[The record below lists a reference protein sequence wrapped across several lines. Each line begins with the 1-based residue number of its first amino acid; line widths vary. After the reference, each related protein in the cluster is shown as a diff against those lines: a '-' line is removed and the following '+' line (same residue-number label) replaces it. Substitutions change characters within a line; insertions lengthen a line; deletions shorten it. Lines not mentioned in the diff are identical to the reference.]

1 MRRAILALGCGALL
15 GAAPRMIAQPTPRGV
30 AQSPRTWTADNGN
43 GTFSNPLFYDEF
55 SDPDLIRVGD
65 DFYLTGTTMHAMP
78 GLPVLH
84 SRDLVNWELM
94 SYALDRLDLGPEFRL
109 EDGKE
114 IYGKGIW
121 APSFRYHRGTF
132 HIFSNVNGQTT
143 QHFTATDPRGPWI
156 RTPMKRSLHDL
167 SVLFDD
173 DGKVWVVWGYQDM
186 HLAQLDS
193 TLTDVVPG
201 TERVLFAKDAGMGE
215 GAHFYKIDGK
225 YFITSAWYAGRMRLA
240 AARADRLDGPWEVNR
255 EISADETFGLRQG
268 YRLRGNGTGPQIVIT
283 PGNPTARGTMSMHQ
297 GGIVQT
303 PAGEW
308 WGFSMMD
315 ANSIG
320 RLTALSPVT
329 WKDGWPYF
337 GLPGNLGRTP
347 RVWVKPK
354 TTTPSPSAE
363 RLAYTKTVP
372 PSAERLAYTKTV
384 PPSAERLAY
393 TKTVPPSA
401 PRSAYIRNDRFDGPH
416 LANVW
421 QWNHVPNDSAW
432 SLTEHPGWLRLHSMP
447 AADFWTARN
456 TLTQRAVGPRS
467 SATTLLDAARMRPGD
482 VAGLAL
488 LNRPYAWIG
497 VRRSADGLTLQQYDQ
512 TVDSTAAST
521 LRATHVWLRVDCDF
535 LTEQA
540 RFSYSTD
547 GARWTPFGRQFTMAF
562 QLKTFQGVR
571 FALFHYNSAGV
582 RGGVADFDLMRVDEP
597 NPRGLM
603 QPIPIG
609 RTIALRAAGRD
620 TPFAVGGLRFFT
632 VVDRGLGRVA
642 LRVGNR
648 FLSVTPLSDS
658 TSTLALGAGPPSD
671 GETFQWMETLYGDL
685 MLMSLATHRYLRLEP
700 DGRVSSDS
708 RGAEPDPNDGTAL
721 QWRRAS
727 TDRRP

>member
-1 MRRAILALGCGALL
+1 MKRAILALWCGVVFCV
-15 GAAPRMIAQPTPRGV
+15 APRIIAQP
-30 AQSPRTWTADNGN
+30 SPRTWTADNGN

-65 DFYLTGTTMHAMP
+65 EFYLTGTTMHTMP

-84 SRDLVNWELM
+84 SRDLVNWKLM

-109 EDGKE
+109 ENGKE

-143 QHFTATDPRGPWI
+143 QHFTATDPRGPWT
-156 RTPMKRSLHDL
+156 RTSMKRSLHDL

-193 TLTDVVPG
+193 TLTDLVPG

-215 GAHFYKIDGK
+215 GAHFYRIDGK

-268 YRLRGNGTGPQIVIT
+268 NRLRGNGTGPQIVVT
-283 PGNPTARGTMSMHQ
+283 PGNRTARGTMSMHQ

-320 RLTALSPVT
+320 RLTALSPIT
-329 WKDGWPYF
+329 WQDGWPYF
-337 GLPGNLGRTP
+337 GLPGNLERTP

-354 TTTPSPSAE
+354 TSTPSAARAP
-363 RLAYTKTVP
+363 YT
-372 PSAERLAYTKTV
+372 
-384 PPSAERLAY
+384 
-393 TKTVPPSA
+393 
-401 PRSAYIRNDRFDGPH
+401 RNDAFDGPR

-432 SLTEHPGWLRLHSMP
+432 SLTERPGYLRLHALP

-467 SATTLLDAARMRPGD
+467 SATTLLDAAGMRTGD

-488 LNRPYAWIG
+488 LNRPFAWIG
-497 VRRSADGLTLQQYDQ
+497 VRRTASGLELQQYDQ
-512 TVDSTAAST
+512 AVDSAAASP
-521 LRATHVWLRVDCDF
+521 LRGTRVWLRVDGDF

-540 RFSYSTD
+540 HFSFSTD
-547 GARWTPFGRQFTMAF
+547 GKHWTPLGRRFTMAF

-571 FALFHYNSAGV
+571 FALFHYTTAGGQ
-582 RGGVADFDLMRVDEP
+582 GGVADFDLMRVDEP

-603 QPIPIG
+603 QPIPFG
-609 RTIALRAAGRD
+609 HTIALRAAGRD
-620 TPFAVGGLRFFT
+620 TPFAVDGERRFT

-642 LRVGNR
+642 LRAGNR
-648 FLSVTPLSDS
+648 FLSITPLSDS
-658 TSTLALGAGPPSD
+658 TSTLALSAGTPSD

-721 QWRRAS
+721 RWRGAS
-727 TDRRP
+727 DTR

>member
-1 MRRAILALGCGALL
+1 VIGPLDARAIVALACCAML
-15 GAAPRMIAQPTPRGV
+15 GV
-30 AQSPRTWTADNGN
+30 AANLTAQAAPRTWTADNGN

-109 EDGKE
+109 EDGRE

-143 QHFTATDPRGPWI
+143 QHFTATDPRGPWT

-173 DGKVWVVWGYQDM
+173 DGAVWVVWGYQDM
-186 HLAQLDS
+186 HLAQLAS

-215 GAHFYKIDGK
+215 GAPFYKIGGK
-225 YFITSAWYAGRMRLA
+225 YYITSAWYAGRMRLA
-240 AARADRLDGPWEVNR
+240 AARADRLEGPWEVNR

-268 YRLRGNGTGPQIVIT
+268 YRLRGNGTGPQIVVS

-297 GGIVQT
+297 GGVVQT

-329 WKDGWPYF
+329 WRDGWPYF
-337 GLPGNLGRTP
+337 GLPGNLERTP
-347 RVWVKPK
+347 RVWVKPR
-354 TTTPSPSAE
+354 TA
-363 RLAYTKTVP
+363 A
-372 PSAERLAYTKTV
+372 
-384 PPSAERLAY
+384 
-393 TKTVPPSA
+393 PSA
-401 PRSAYIRNDRFDGPH
+401 PHAPYLRSDAFSGPR

-432 SLTEHPGWLRLHSMP
+432 SLSERAGWLRLHSLP

-467 SATTLLDAARMRPGD
+467 SATTVLDAARMRAGD

-497 VRRSADGLTLQQYDQ
+497 VRRTAAGLALQQYDQ
-512 TVDSTAAST
+512 TVDSTAEMPLGSA
-521 LRATHVWLRVDCDF
+521 RVWLRADCDF

-540 RFSYSTD
+540 HFSYSTD
-547 GARWTPFGRQFTMAF
+547 GTHWTALGRRFTMVF

-571 FALFHYNSAGV
+571 FALFHYNAEGTL
-582 RGGVADFDLMRVDEP
+582 GGVADFDLVRVDEP

-603 QPIPIG
+603 RPIPVG
-609 RTIALRAAGRD
+609 RTIAIGAAGRD
-620 TPFAVGGLRFFT
+620 TPFIVDGARRFT
-632 VVDRGLGRVA
+632 VVDRGLGRVS
-642 LRVGNR
+642 LRAGRR

-658 TSTLALGAGPPSD
+658 TSAPALRAEPPGD
-671 GETFQWMETLYGDL
+671 RETFQWMETMYGDL

-700 DGRVSSDS
+700 DGRLSSDS

-721 QWRRAS
+721 RWRLAPA
-727 TDRRP
+727 DR

>member
-1 MRRAILALGCGALL
+1 VKRALLALVCGAVL
-15 GAAPRMIAQPTPRGV
+15 GVAPLATPRAA
-30 AQSPRTWTADNGN
+30 AQSTPRTWTSDNGN

-109 EDGKE
+109 ENGKE

-121 APSFRYHRGTF
+121 APSFRYHDGTF

-143 QHFTATDPRGPWI
+143 QHFTATDPRGPWT
-156 RTPMKRSLHDL
+156 RTPMKVSLHDL

-173 DGKVWVVWGYQDM
+173 DGAVWAVWGYQDM
-186 HLAQLDS
+186 HLARLDR
-193 TLTDVVPG
+193 TLTDIVPG
-201 TERVLFAKDAGMGE
+201 TERVLFAKNAGMGE

-225 YFITSAWYAGRMRLA
+225 YYITSAWYAGRMRLA
-240 AARADRLDGPWEVNR
+240 AARADRLEGPWEVNR

-268 YRLRGNGTGPQIVIT
+268 NRVRGNGTGPQLVVT

-329 WKDGWPYF
+329 WTNGWPYF
-337 GLPGNLGRTP
+337 GLPGNLERTP

-354 TTTPSPSAE
+354 TASPSAPH
-363 RLAYTKTVP
+363 APYT
-372 PSAERLAYTKTV
+372 
-384 PPSAERLAY
+384 
-393 TKTVPPSA
+393 
-401 PRSAYIRNDRFDGPH
+401 RNDDFSGPR

-421 QWNHVPNDSAW
+421 QWNHVPNDSVW
-432 SLTEHPGWLRLHSMP
+432 SLSERPGWLRLHSLP

-467 SATTLLDAARMRPGD
+467 SATTLLDVSGMRSGD

-488 LNRPYAWIG
+488 LNRPYAWVG
-497 VRRSADGLTLQQYDQ
+497 VRRTANGVLLQQYDQ
-512 TVDSTAAST
+512 TVDSTAAAP
-521 LRATHVWLRVDCDF
+521 LRATRVWLRVDADF

-540 RFSYSTD
+540 HFSVSTN
-547 GARWTPFGRQFTMAF
+547 GVRWTPLGRPFTMAF

-571 FALFHYNSAGV
+571 FALFHYNASGA

-597 NPRGLM
+597 NPRGLT
-603 QPIPIG
+603 QPIPFG
-609 RTIALRAAGRD
+609 RTIALQAAGRA
-620 TPFAVGGLRFFT
+620 TPFVVDGQRRFT

-642 LRVGNR
+642 LRAGNR
-648 FLSVTPLSDS
+648 FLSVATLTDS
-658 TSTLALGAGPPSD
+658 TSTLALRAGPPSD

-685 MLMSLATHRYLRLEP
+685 MLMSLGTHRYLRLEP

-721 QWRRAS
+721 RWRRAAPG
-727 TDRRP
+727 R

>member
-1 MRRAILALGCGALL
+1 MRRAIVALVSGALSC
-15 GAAPRMIAQPTPRGV
+15 AALPLV
-30 AQSPRTWTADNGN
+30 AQSAPSTWTADNGN

-65 DFYLTGTTMHAMP
+65 EFYMTGTTMHAMP
-78 GLPVLH
+78 GLPVLR

-109 EDGKE
+109 EGGKE

-121 APSFRYHRGTF
+121 APTFRHHRGTF

-143 QHFTATDPRGPWI
+143 QHFTATDPRGPWT

-186 HLAQLDS
+186 RLAQLDS
-193 TLTDVVPG
+193 ALTDIVPG

-215 GAHFYKIDGK
+215 GAHFYKIRGK
-225 YFITSAWYAGRMRLA
+225 YYIISAWYAGRMRLA
-240 AARADRLDGPWEVNR
+240 AARADRIDGPWEVNR

-268 YRLRGNGTGPQIVIT
+268 HRLRGNGTGPQIVVT

-297 GGIVQT
+297 GGVVQT

-320 RLTALSPVT
+320 RLTALSPIT

-337 GLPGNLGRTP
+337 GLAGNLGRTP

-354 TTTPSPSAE
+354 VAT
-363 RLAYTKTVP
+363 R
-372 PSAERLAYTKTV
+372 
-384 PPSAERLAY
+384 
-393 TKTVPPSA
+393 SA
-401 PRSAYIRNDRFDGPH
+401 PRAPYVRDDAFTGPR

-421 QWNHVPNDSAW
+421 QWNHVPDDAQW
-432 SLTEHPGWLRLHSMP
+432 SLTERPGWLRLYSLP

-467 SATTLLDAARMRPGD
+467 SAATVLDVAGMRAGD

-497 VRRSADGLTLQQYDQ
+497 VRRTADGVALQQYDQ
-512 TVDSTAAST
+512 TVDSAVTSPMLGT
-521 LRATHVWLRVDCDF
+521 RLWLRVDCDF

-540 RFSYSTD
+540 RFAFSTD
-547 GARWTPFGRQFTMAF
+547 GARWTPFGRPFTMAF

-571 FALFHYNSAGV
+571 FALFHYNTAGAP
-582 RGGVADFDLMRVDEP
+582 GGVADFDLMRVDEP
-597 NPRGLM
+597 NPRGLTR
-603 QPIPIG
+603 PIPIG
-609 RTIALRAAGRD
+609 RTIVLQAAGRD
-620 TPFAVGGLRFFT
+620 TPFVVDGASRFT
-632 VVDRGLGRVA
+632 VVDRGLGRVG
-642 LRVGNR
+642 LRAGSR
-648 FLSVTPLSDS
+648 FLAVTPQSDS
-658 TSTLALGAGPPSD
+658 TSTLALRAGSRGD
-671 GETFQWMETLYGDL
+671 GDTFQWMETLYGDL
-685 MLMSLATHRYLRLEP
+685 LLMSLATHRYLRVETH
-700 DGRVSSDS
+700 GRVTSDS

-721 QWRRAS
+721 RWRLADQRG
-727 TDRRP
+727 R